1 VTIVVCGEA
10 LIDLV
15 DEGGGQ
21 FRAYPGGSPANVA
34 VGLARLEIHAALLG
48 RVAHDAFGRLLRTHL
63 ERSGVDLAYAVA
75 ASEPTTLAVVSLD
88 ERGVATYDFYVQ
100 GTADWQWQPAEIPD
114 PLPAD
119 TVALHTGSLA
129 LAVPPGA
136 AVLTD
141 LLRRE
146 HEHGQV
152 TICFDP
158 NVRPT
163 FEADREAA
171 VRRVEEQV
179 SLADLVKVSEDDL
192 AWLLPDEKPAD
203 VAARWREAGPAVV
216 VVTLGPDGVLAV
228 GPGGGV
234 VTRPAVSVRLVDTV
248 GAGDA
253 FTAGLL
259 AGLERA
265 SLLGGENRDALGAVD
280 DNTLDELL
288 DGAALVAALT
298 CARRGADPP
307 TWIEVRQARSAPGT

>member
-1 VTIVVCGEA
+1 V
-10 LIDLV
+10 
-15 DEGGGQ
+15 
-21 FRAYPGGSPANVA
+21 
-34 VGLARLEIHAALLG
+34 
-48 RVAHDAFGRLLRTHL
+48 
-63 ERSGVDLAYAVA
+63 
-75 ASEPTTLAVVSLD
+75 
-88 ERGVATYDFYVQ
+88 
-100 GTADWQWQPAEIPD
+100 
-114 PLPAD
+114 
-119 TVALHTGSLA
+119 
-129 LAVPPGA
+129 VPPGA

-146 HEHGQV
+146 HGRGQV

-171 VRRVEEQV
+171 VRRVEEQM
-179 SLADLVKVSEDDL
+179 SLADL

-280 DNTLDELL
+280 DNTLAELL